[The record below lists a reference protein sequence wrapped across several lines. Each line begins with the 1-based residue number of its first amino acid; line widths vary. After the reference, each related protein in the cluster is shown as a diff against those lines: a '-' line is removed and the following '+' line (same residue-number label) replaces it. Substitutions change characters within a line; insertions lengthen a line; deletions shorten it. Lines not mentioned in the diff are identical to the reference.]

1 MMIQIS
7 VIIPTIGR
15 DSLMRAI
22 DSILAQGELI
32 HEVIVVGSAPGIRLD
47 FRSPK
52 VNFVEASSFGNI
64 SNARNTG
71 LDHVCPSSD
80 FIGFCDDDDL
90 WLENKVNLQL
100 EALDLN
106 EWDACLTGAQLVDET
121 GRESVR
127 PSKPY
132 LGECSPLKF
141 IYSFGF
147 RKKKYFPFPSLLCAA
162 NPINT
167 LRFDERLKERED
179 LRFLE
184 DIYNLNLKIGQLAQ
198 PLVRISSDPVRS
210 IKRVSFRNDLNWML
224 SLWKTSIS
232 ATLNFL
238 LFVSIRNQSFKTFNF
253 LTNQFKIRG

>member
-1 MMIQIS
+1 MIQIS

-15 DSLMRAI
+15 DSLMPTI
-22 DSILAQGELI
+22 DSILAQGDLI
-32 HEVIVVGSAPGIRLD
+32 HEVIVVGSKPGLKLD

-52 VNFVEASSFGNI
+52 VSFIEASSFGNI

-71 LDHVCPSSD
+71 LEHVCPSSN

-90 WLENKVNLQL
+90 WLDEKVNLQL
-100 EALDLN
+100 KALDIN
-106 EWDACLTGAQLVDET
+106 EWDACLTAAQLIDDT

-132 LGECSPLKF
+132 LGECSPLTF
-141 IYSFGF
+141 IYSFGS
-147 RKKKYFPFPSLLCAA
+147 RRKKYFPFPSLLCAA
-162 NPINT
+162 KPINT
-167 LRFDERLKERED
+167 LRFDEKLMERED

-232 ATLNFL
+232 ASLNFL
-238 LFVSIRNQSFKTFNF
+238 LFVSIRNQFFKAFNI
-253 LTNQFKIRG
+253 LTSQFKIRG

>member
-1 MMIQIS
+1 MIRIS

-15 DSLMRAI
+15 DSLIPAI
-22 DSILAQGELI
+22 NSVLEQGDLI
-32 HEVIVVGSAPGIRLD
+32 HEVIVVGSKSGLKLD

-52 VNFVEASSFGNI
+52 VSFVEASSFGNI

-71 LDHVCPSSD
+71 LNHVCPLSN

-90 WLENKVNLQL
+90 WLNNKVILQL
-100 EALDLN
+100 AALDLN
-106 EWDACLTGAQLVDET
+106 KWDACLTAAQLIDEK
-121 GRESVR
+121 GRDSVR

-147 RKKKYFPFPSLLCAA
+147 RRKKYFPFPSLLCAA
-162 NPINT
+162 EPIKI

-198 PLVRISSDPVRS
+198 PLIRISSNPMRS
-210 IKRVSFRNDLNWML
+210 IERVSLRSDLDWML
-224 SLWKTSIS
+224 SLWKTSKVAS
-232 ATLNFL
+232 VSFL
-238 LFVSIRNQSFKTFNF
+238 LFVSLRNQLFKTFNC
-253 LTNQFKIRG
+253 LTSQFKN